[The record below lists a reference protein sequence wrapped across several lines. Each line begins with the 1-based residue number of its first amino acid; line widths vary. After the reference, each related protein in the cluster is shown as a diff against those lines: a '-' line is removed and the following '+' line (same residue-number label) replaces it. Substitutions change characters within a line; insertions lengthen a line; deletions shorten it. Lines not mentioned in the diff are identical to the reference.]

1 MRDADREAE
10 RERIKQ
16 SEGHVW
22 TNRPNLRLFVETLLG
37 RTDSEDDS

>member
-10 RERIKQ
+10 RERIKH

-22 TNRPNLRLFVETLLG
+22 TNRPNLRLFVRTVLG
-37 RTDSEDDS
+37 RSDDDS